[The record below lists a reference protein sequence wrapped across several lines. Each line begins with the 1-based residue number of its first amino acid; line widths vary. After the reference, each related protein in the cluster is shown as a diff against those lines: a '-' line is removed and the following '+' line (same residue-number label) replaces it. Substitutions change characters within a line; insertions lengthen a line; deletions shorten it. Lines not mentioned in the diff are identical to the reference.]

1 MSGVVLEGY
10 LNEKLVKAFVED
22 AQLVVRAEQELV
34 HLPVELVLRASLVN
48 TNNSILVQ
56 LKVLAPTPSDRSC
69 SSCLPT
75 PNSKRKHILTRE
87 QWQNR
92 DCDPHVAHLTHTSIS
107 IHVPNKNQAEAS
119 AWIDQVQ
126 KLAYPNE
133 SRQRIL
139 VIGNPASG
147 QGRGKEVLQKQVIPI
162 FQSAGCT
169 LKVHQT
175 QKRFDAFRLAQDART
190 QDYDVLVCV
199 GGDGTMHE
207 VVNGLASREDVA
219 EAIALPLVPV
229 PCGSGNG
236 MYVSL
241 HGASNFNVSLACL
254 SALKG
259 TTHAQELCAVTQDAA
274 LFPNDGAFAC
284 QGQASNGRKY
294 VQYYSFLSQAIGL
307 MADVDLGTEK
317 FRFIGDLRF
326 SLGYIMG
333 AMRNKRC
340 EIDIQVVL
348 GEYGSTDRGR
358 MRQRALSDVPSTI
371 SKGGRAASAR
381 KLRYGS
387 VLEPI
392 NMTEEPLELTRMSA
406 QDNGNSASRSWR
418 RVNESV
424 STLYAGKMPYV
435 ARSLMAF
442 PYASPADGAIDI
454 LLQTQTSS
462 FFQKIGSLID
472 GEEGNHVLRPG
483 MHYFK
488 VEALRVTPKKLARQ
502 RYLSI
507 DGESMPYGAFQ
518 VEVSRLSMVLLSL
531 DDEVWRAPILQP
543 PAASKHETTQDP
555 NRPQGH

>member
-10 LNEKLVKAFVED
+10 FNEKLVTAFVED
-22 AQLVVRAEQELV
+22 ALLVVRAEQELV
-34 HLPVELVLRASLVN
+34 HLPVELVLRASLIN
-48 TNNSILVQ
+48 TKDSVVVQ
-56 LKVLAPTPSDRSC
+56 VKVLAPTPSNHSC
-69 SSCLPT
+69 SSCVAT
-75 PNSKRKHILTRE
+75 RSSKSKHILTRK

-92 DCDPHVAHLTHTSIS
+92 DCDLDVARLRHTTIS

-126 KLAYPNE
+126 KLAYPHE
-133 SRQRIL
+133 RRQRIL
-139 VIGNPASG
+139 VIGNPSSG
-147 QGRGKEVLQKQVIPI
+147 QGRGKKVLQKQVLPI
-162 FQSAGCT
+162 LESAGCT
-169 LKVHQT
+169 VKVHQT
-175 QKRFDAFRLAQDART
+175 QKRFDAFRIAQTAQT

-207 VVNGLASREDVA
+207 VVNGLASRDDVA

-241 HGASNFNVSLACL
+241 HGASSFNVPLACL

-274 LFPNDGAFAC
+274 LFSNDGAFAYR
-284 QGQASNGRKY
+284 GQASNGRKY

-326 SLGYIMG
+326 SLGYVLG
-333 AMRNKRC
+333 AMLNKRC

-348 GEYGSTDRGR
+348 GESGSTDRGR

-371 SKGGRAASAR
+371 SKGGHAASAR

-387 VLEPI
+387 VHEPI
-392 NMTEEPLELTRMSA
+392 NPSEEPLELSHISE
-406 QDNGNSASRSWR
+406 QQNGNSTSKSWR
-418 RVNESV
+418 TVHERV

-442 PYASPADGAIDI
+442 PYASPADGAMDI
-454 LLQTQTSS
+454 LLQTQTST

-488 VEALRVTPKKLARQ
+488 VEALRVTPKKPTRD

-518 VEVSRLSMVLLSL
+518 VEVSRLKMVLLSL
-531 DDEVWRAPILQP
+531 DDDVWRAPILQS
-543 PAASKHETTQDP
+543 PAATKHETTRDSH
-555 NRPQGH
+555 RPQGN